1 MGKKMEPKVTLVAW
15 TSNPIKAI
23 ASQLLNM
30 QGRMHHDL
38 DEIDEEEAIT
48 LVRDLKKTALAGGL
62 EVIDMVFQIENVPR
76 ALTHQMVR
84 TRVGAT
90 YHQESLRFTTKMDG
104 FDYDVGPT
112 ILHSLSNTVGCNEES
127 PLQVFEGTM
136 AGLADTYRS
145 LVEAGVS
152 TEDARGVLPIATM
165 TKIGVKYNFK
175 TLVHAA
181 NVRLCY
187 QSQGHWKTVF
197 NRIKEEVENKVHPVL
212 GEFLVP
218 ICEVSGRCEYKGIFD
233 RKCPK
238 EAKMI
243 ADTCNKCRLKDSCFD
258 NNFGYCAALKALH
271 RLE

>member
-1 MGKKMEPKVTLVAW
+1 MGKRVEPKVTLVAW

-30 QGRMHHDL
+30 QGEMHHNL
-38 DEIDEEEAIT
+38 DEIDEDRAIE

-62 EVIDMVFQIENVPR
+62 EVVDMVFQIENVPR

-90 YHQESLRFTTKMDG
+90 YHQESLRFTTKKDG
-104 FDYDVGPT
+104 FDYDIGGT
-112 ILHSLSNTVGCNEES
+112 ILKNDYANMFFENTME
-127 PLQVFEGTM
+127 
-136 AGLADTYRS
+136 GLAESYVR
-145 LVEAGVS
+145 LIENGVS

-197 NRIKEEVENKVHPVL
+197 NRIKEEVETKIHPVL

-218 ICEVSGRCEYKGIFD
+218 ICDVTGRCEYKGIFD

-238 EAKMI
+238 EDAMI
-243 ADTCNKCRLKDSCFD
+243 KKTCAGCSHFATCDDT
-258 NNFGYCAALKALH
+258 CAALKALH
-271 RLE
+271 RLEC

>member
-1 MGKKMEPKVTLVAW
+1 MGEHIEPRITLISW
-15 TSNPIKAI
+15 TNDPIRAI

-30 QGRMHHDL
+30 QGKMHHDL
-38 DEIDEEEAIT
+38 NEINWEEAIK

-62 EVIDMVFQIENVPR
+62 EVVDMLFQIENVPR

-90 YHQESLRFTTKMDG
+90 YHQESLRFTTKENG
-104 FDYDVGPT
+104 FDYDIGPT
-112 ILHSLSNTVGCNEES
+112 IQKDSDALEMFGD
-127 PLQVFEGTM
+127 TM
-136 AGLADTYRS
+136 DTLAAVYKQ
-145 LVEAGVS
+145 LVDYGVS

-175 TLVHAA
+175 TLVHCA

-197 NRIKEEVENKVHPVL
+197 NKIKEEIATKVHPVL
-212 GEFLVP
+212 AEFLVP
-218 ICEVSGRCEYKGIFD
+218 ICDVTGRCEYKSIFD

-238 EAKMI
+238 EASMI
-243 ADTCNKCRLKDSCFD
+243 SKTCSKCKNKPCDS
-258 NNFGYCAALKALH
+258 YCQAIKELY
-271 RLE
+271 RME